1 MGRLEDRMGPKRPT
15 NVTLDAALVED
26 ARALGVNVSQACESG
41 LRHQLKVA
49 RERQWRDENRD
60 AIAAYNADIEAH
72 GVPLAQYRQF

>member
-1 MGRLEDRMGPKRPT
+1 MGPKRPT

-41 LRHQLKVA
+41 LRQQLKVA